1 MAKGYKRH
9 LSNYILDKG
18 LQLRY
23 VAAVTVVS
31 VLLFGALGYMAYQ
44 QESAA
49 SRNIISTLED
59 TDYDAEL
66 KAQIVEQLTSTDQ
79 GLVLTMVIAGLG
91 MVFALSFYL
100 IVLTHK
106 VAGPLFKVSKYFDEM
121 AEGRLSQVWPLRKGD
136 QLRDFYEKFKDM
148 HDTLRARQSAD
159 IAALGKFIDACDA
172 ADLGGPGEFGHKL
185 DEAKS
190 HRAARDRQLA

>member
-1 MAKGYKRH
+1 M
-9 LSNYILDKG
+9 
-18 LQLRY
+18 
-23 VAAVTVVS
+23 AAVTLVS
-31 VLLFGALGYMAYQ
+31 ATLFGVLGYMAYQ
-44 QESAA
+44 QEAAA
-49 SRNIISTLED
+49 SQNIINTLD
-59 TDYDAEL
+59 STDYDAEL
-66 KAQIVEQLTSTDQ
+66 KAQIIEQLTNTDQ
-79 GLVLTMVIAGLG
+79 GLVLTMVGAGLG
-91 MVFALSFYL
+91 MVLVMSLYL

-136 QLRDFYEKFKDM
+136 QLRDFYEKFKEM

-159 IAALGKFIDACDA
+159 IAALGKFIDACEA
-172 ADLGGPGEFGHKL
+172 AGVGGPGEFGHKL